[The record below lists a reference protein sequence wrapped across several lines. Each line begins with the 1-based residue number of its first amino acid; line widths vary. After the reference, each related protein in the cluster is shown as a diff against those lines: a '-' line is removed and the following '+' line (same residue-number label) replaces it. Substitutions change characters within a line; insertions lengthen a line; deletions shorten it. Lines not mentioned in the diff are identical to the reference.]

1 VGLKRSAKESK
12 HAGEKWINP
21 VFESRMRVPVATIDG
36 EILELQSFCAHLD
49 AALDLNGE
57 RCRRKLFG

>member
-21 VFESRMRVPVATIDG
+21 VFESHMRSRGNVDG
-36 EILELQSFCAHLD
+36 RDSELQYACDPTEMPPRSKWR
-49 AALDLNGE
+49 ALST
-57 RCRRKLFG
+57 